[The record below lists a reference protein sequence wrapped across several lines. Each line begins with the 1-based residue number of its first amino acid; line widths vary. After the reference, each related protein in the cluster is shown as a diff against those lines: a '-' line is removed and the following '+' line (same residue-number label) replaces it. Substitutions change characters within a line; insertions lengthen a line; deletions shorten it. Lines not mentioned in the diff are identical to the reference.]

1 MSISLLDRLNVRFV
15 TSGYD
20 FVVDRPTGPRKRPTE
35 VCGGNSRLARLLP
48 PLYHV
53 TGMHDL
59 SLDSWRKR
67 IRPFLPL
74 LFFWV
79 ILIVITSTSRAPAGV
94 GRSWTEGLI
103 RSTVSWTVWALLTPA
118 IIMADR
124 LLPVSM
130 EALFK
135 RFVFHIPLSLIFT
148 TLQLLSTRSVALLL
162 HLNPQRSRSLLDS
175 LLFSFRGLFQSNFLG
190 YWIVVLVYYAIDYQR
205 SIKDREIQQLELE
218 RQISDSRLETLRT
231 QLRPNFLFNALR
243 SISAS
248 LERSPRMARRKI
260 GELGELL
267 RMGLAHSEEHE
278 VPLAQEIGFLE
289 HYLEIQQTMRSRFD
303 ASVKPDPDVLHAL
316 VPTFILQP
324 LVEAAILN
332 GHPSG
337 PSESHLEVRAW
348 RTNGQLHLR
357 VQDQG
362 GSMHAGANGD
372 SLGIG
377 ITNTRERLRRLYG
390 ELDQTFEIVAEPG
403 QGIRVDVSIPFR
415 EG

>member
-1 MSISLLDRLNVRFV
+1 MSALPLD
-15 TSGYD
+15 
-20 FVVDRPTGPRKRPTE
+20 K
-35 VCGGNSRLARLLP
+35 
-48 PLYHV
+48 
-53 TGMHDL
+53 
-59 SLDSWRKR
+59 WRNR
-67 IRPFLPL
+67 IRPLLPL
-74 LFFWV
+74 VFFWMV
-79 ILIVITSTSRAPAGV
+79 LVAITSSSTAPAGV
-94 GRSWTEGLI
+94 ERTWLEGLK
-103 RSTVSWTVWALLTPA
+103 STTLSWTVWALLAPA
-118 IIMADR
+118 IIWADR
-124 LLPVSM
+124 LLPVSR

-148 TLQLLSTRSVALLL
+148 MLQWLSTRSVARLL
-162 HLNPQRSRSLLDS
+162 HLYSPRPRSLLDS
-175 LLFSFRGLFQSNFLG
+175 LLFTFRGLFQSNFLG

-205 SIKDREIQQLELE
+205 HIKDREIQQLELE

-248 LERSPRMARRKI
+248 LERNPRVARRKV

-267 RMGLAHSEEHE
+267 RIGLAHSEEQE

-289 HYLEIQQTMRSRFD
+289 HYLEIQQALRASFN

-324 LVEAAILN
+324 LVEAAIIN
-332 GHPSG
+332 GQPSG
-337 PSESHLEVRAW
+337 STKSDLEVRAW
-348 RTNGQLHLR
+348 RTNGELHLR

-362 GSMHAGANGD
+362 VRMQNGATAD
-372 SLGIG
+372 SLGVG

-390 ELDQTFEIVAEPG
+390 ELHQTFEIAVEPG